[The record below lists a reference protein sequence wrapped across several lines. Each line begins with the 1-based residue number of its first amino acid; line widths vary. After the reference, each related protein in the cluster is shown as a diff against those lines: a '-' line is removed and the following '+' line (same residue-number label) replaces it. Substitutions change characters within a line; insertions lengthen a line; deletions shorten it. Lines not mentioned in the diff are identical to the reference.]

1 MGVHDDDIL
10 DFDFV
15 DEATRELPPAPR
27 TGQPPAPREGGG
39 SGGGGR
45 GDGRGPRRPQFS
57 APHGLTPLLRL
68 VGLVVFA
75 IALVVLLAVWAQGCA
90 GDDAQSTYTTYSTEI
105 GAVAADSA
113 KIGEDLATTLTTPG
127 LEQADLETKLDGLI
141 QRQQVGVQRAR
152 EVDPPGPLTP
162 AHLHAIEALQFR
174 VTGLQGM
181 LGAFVDTKDGK
192 DSTAAGELL
201 ATQGQRLITSDVVW
215 KDLFQAAFAAQA
227 KEESVDVTAP
237 ASVFVENVDL
247 YSARSMSAIWQRI
260 HGASTGGTPTGLHG
274 NMIAYVKATPSNT
287 QLSTQTETTLAVSTD
302 LGFEVGVT
310 NSGEEQEVQVEVTL
324 TIPKQPNPIVK
335 TATIDLID
343 PGETKAVTFTDF
355 PDIPFGE
362 GTTVQVSVKPVPGET
377 KTDNNSAEYPV
388 VFTLTP

>member
-15 DEATRELPPAPR
+15 DEATRDNPAPPR
-27 TGQPPAPREGGG
+27 GGQPQVPREGGG
-39 SGGGGR
+39 GGGGGR
-45 GDGRGPRRPQFS
+45 GPRGPQFG

-90 GDDAQSTYTTYSTEI
+90 GDDAQTTYGTYSTEI
-105 GAVAADSA
+105 AAVGGDSA
-113 KIGEDLATTLTTPG
+113 KIGQDLATTLTTPG
-127 LEQADLETKLDGLI
+127 LEQAELETKLAGLI
-141 QRQQVGVQRAR
+141 QRQQLDVQRAR
-152 EVDPPGPLTP
+152 ELDPPGPLTP

-174 VTGLQGM
+174 VSGLQGM
-181 LGAFVDTKDGK
+181 LQAFVDTKDGK
-192 DSTAAGELL
+192 DQTAAGQLL
-201 ATQGQRLITSDVVW
+201 ATQGQRLEASDVVW
-215 KDLFQAAFAAQA
+215 QDLFQKAFAAEA
-227 KEESVDVTAP
+227 KKENADVTAP

-260 HGASTGGTPTGLHG
+260 HGASTGGTPSGIHG
-274 NMIAYVKATPSNT
+274 NMLAYTKATPSNT
-287 QLSTQTETTLAVSTD
+287 QLSTQTETTLTVSTD

-310 NSGEEQEVQVEVTL
+310 NSGGEQEVQVEVTL

-343 PGETKAVTFTDF
+343 PGETKVVAFTDF

-362 GTTVQVSVKPVPGET
+362 GTTVQVSVKPVAGET